1 MGYTIK
7 FIFRSLEKGNN
18 PTGYLYLL
26 KIENRKKKYKS
37 LGLPPLREKDW
48 DDKRQRVRKH
58 DNIDPEVWNSAIE
71 QTQKDFINDGGTL
84 KTLAERTDTR
94 SFLQFIDKLLSGPK
108 FKTKHGTRTKYL
120 TVVKKLKSYL
130 TSKHRIDLLFKDLT
144 VDFLD
149 DFQAYMLETGMT
161 QNSATHYLK
170 VLQTFVKRSMLDREF
185 MNTHNPFVNFKFEKK
200 EVRLKET
207 LTREE
212 IAMLLD
218 TPIQDPRLDQARNMF
233 LFQFFTGGMRVSDLL
248 TLRFRNLTDG
258 KLSYR
263 MLKTQHPIEFELTET
278 HLDLISRVHEFEPK
292 GDPRPFGQL
301 AIETLEQRRS
311 EFEMDLD
318 VKEAVDPKEP
328 IPYRPPMSW
337 LKNRPIYVFLEEVDF
352 HGMFGFSGATVD
364 EYIFTMDLQTIR
376 KTIAEVE
383 HLIETKGRRKI
394 SRTRSWPDYLYS
406 KKKDLFPLFL
416 ERLQKREAEQR
427 TKFYATVTEELHQ
440 LGTSAKS
447 KNAFVFS
454 RLHEEDFEA
463 VLNNDNFSG
472 ATEIQYRKINRASIV
487 YNRHLKQLQEHLGM
501 KKTLKTHLPRTSFT
515 NLMMKGKVNH
525 RDISNTL
532 GHSSISV
539 TDEYLKT
546 GFTND
551 GVNSVIKGTS
561 DDFKSE

>member
-7 FIFRSLEKGNN
+7 FIFRSLEKGAN
-18 PTGYLYLL
+18 PSGYLYLL
-26 KIENRKKKYKS
+26 KIENRQRSYKS
-37 LGLPPLREKDW
+37 LGLPRLREKDW
-48 DDKRQRVRKH
+48 DEKRQRVKKH
-58 DNIDPEVWNSAIE
+58 DHIDPEVWNSAIE
-71 QTQKDFINDGGTL
+71 RTLKDFLNDGGEL
-84 KTLAERTDTR
+84 KTLVERTDTR
-94 SFLQFIDKLLSGPK
+94 SFIQFIEKLLSGPK

-120 TVVKKLKSYL
+120 TVYKKLKTYL
-130 TSKHRIDLLFKDLT
+130 KSKHRVDLPFKELT
-144 VDFLD
+144 IDFLD
-149 DFQAYMLETGMT
+149 NFQAYMLQTGMT

-170 VLQTFVKRSMLDREF
+170 ILQTFVKRSMKDENYL
-185 MNTHNPFVNFKFEKK
+185 NTHNPFVHFTFEKK

-212 IAMLLD
+212 IVMLLE

-263 MLKTQHPIEFELTET
+263 MLKTQHPIEFSLTET
-278 HLDLISRVHEFEPK
+278 LLDLLARVHAFEAK
-292 GDPRPFGQL
+292 SEPRPFGPIAVEKLQ
-301 AIETLEQRRS
+301 ERRS
-311 EFEMDLD
+311 EFEMEVD
-318 VKEAVDPKEP
+318 VLEAVKSDAKS
-328 IPYRPPMSW
+328 PYRPPLTW
-337 LKNRPIYVFLEEVDF
+337 LKNRPLYMFLEESDF
-352 HGMFGFSGATVD
+352 HQMIGLLGATVD
-364 EYIFTMDLQTIR
+364 EYILTLDLQTVR
-376 KTIAEVE
+376 ETIAEVE

-416 ERLQKREAEQR
+416 ERLKKREPELR
-427 TKFYATVTEELHQ
+427 TKFYTTVTEELHQ
-440 LGTSAKS
+440 LGTSAKT
-447 KNAFVFS
+447 KNAFVFP